1 MINEICK
8 GQCADKLL
16 AAQKK
21 EGLSNHEV
29 GEVLG
34 LAVTEISMIK
44 NKKFWF
50 KISEKKWEGI
60 LKWINSGERLRKY
73 GDVPENVASEEKA
86 PIDPEKDQIEG
97 FKLETVH
104 ENGMA
109 TFTSDTDHKESSHAD
124 LEKYSAADNV
134 GTGVGWHLPTKQDV
148 VRIEE
153 TVHKNA
159 DDVVAEAG
167 NSDTIQSDEPLI
179 AEKKEKKPIND
190 YVCSVNLAQLG
201 WIISSLKKGSTVEAV
216 AKKLKIYDRI
226 VEIIHCAIV
235 DSAERGDEPKTCVPV
250 TQVVT
255 IDLRILIN
263 GEPVKIG

>member
-1 MINEICK
+1 MINNICK
-8 GQCADKLL
+8 EQCAEKLL

-29 GEVLG
+29 GAVLG
-34 LAVTEISMIK
+34 LAVTEISMVK
-44 NKKFWF
+44 NKKYWF
-50 KISEKKWEGI
+50 KISEEKWERI

-73 GDVPENVASEEKA
+73 GAVSENVASEEN
-86 PIDPEKDQIEG
+86 
-97 FKLETVH
+97 V
-104 ENGMA
+104 
-109 TFTSDTDHKESSHAD
+109 HAD

-134 GTGVGWHLPTKQDV
+134 STREGWHLPTKHDMA
-148 VRIEE
+148 RIEE
-153 TVHKNA
+153 TMYRSA
-159 DDVVAEAG
+159 DNVIAEAG
-167 NSDTIQSDEPLI
+167 SSDTIQSDEPLI
-179 AEKKEKKPIND
+179 AEKEGKKGPKQNDD

-201 WIISSLKKGSTVEAV
+201 WIISALKKGSSVEAV

-235 DSAERGDEPKTCVPV
+235 DPAERGDEPKTCVPV